1 MAENIVRRLILH
13 FLAAGELTCDTRC
26 ALAAVVSIRRR
37 SSVPA
42 YLI

>member
-1 MAENIVRRLILH
+1 MAEIIVRRLILH
-13 FLAAGELTCDTRC
+13 FLAAEKLTCDARC
-26 ALAAVVSIRRR
+26 ALAAVVSISRR